1 MDVFLNLE
9 AKDKVHD
16 MKGFT
21 LAELMVVVLIVAI
34 LAAAMAP
41 IYRGRVDA
49 ARWAEGKAIMGTIA
63 TALRVHITMEGA
75 DFKAVPTLG
84 ELGASPSLLG
94 GTYFRGGESGA
105 GDFSWVINDDQ
116 PIDFLVTA
124 TAPPVITT
132 PSKITVNA
140 IGQWTV
146 TP

>member
-1 MDVFLNLE
+1 
-9 AKDKVHD
+9 

-21 LAELMVVVLIVAI
+21 LTELMVVILIVAI
-34 LAAAMAP
+34 LAAASVP

-63 TALRVHITMEGA
+63 TALRVHVTMEGTN
-75 DFKAVPTLG
+75 FQAVPTLDQ
-84 ELGASPSLLG
+84 LGATPSLLG

-116 PIDFLVTA
+116 PLDFLITA
-124 TAPPVITT
+124 TAPPTITT
-132 PSKITVNA
+132 PSKITVDA
-140 IGQWTV
+140 IGQWTI